1 MRRHTLE
8 SDFTALRKI
17 DIREEIAEAPLSWF
31 HFRLAGLI
39 ALVVFFDGYNT
50 SNASYVI
57 HYVMGPWHL
66 TPSEAGFLV
75 SSGLI
80 GFMVGAVVQGKASDR
95 FGRRVTL
102 IGSLWIVSVFSL
114 LTALLARS
122 FAPFCIL
129 RFLTGLGLGTLLP
142 LGITYMNEFAPRRQ
156 LNSFSTWGWLLGF
169 AGGGVAASAVGLWLT
184 PRYGWE
190 ILNYAGS
197 LAIVPTIA
205 CRFLLPESI
214 KFSALQGDRAA
225 VSEMLSRLIP
235 GNSTL
240 YRSTGV
246 TFLLPES
253 NENPGAIG
261 LLVSRQWLRNSLL
274 IWSCAFFILFAIY
287 GLIGW
292 VPSAMLARG
301 ESFSTSF
308 TYGALVQGA
317 GFVGTLTCGVLA
329 DRRLGCRRSMM
340 IWWTAGAVL
349 ASALAFFNS
358 HWMNFIGVAGAGFF
372 ILGAQGILNNFTANC
387 VETEVRATAV
397 GMMLGV
403 GRLGAI
409 IGPYALG
416 WVQQTSRRPG
426 MLFFVIGIASFA
438 GMSTI
443 AFVQPVIRRDGAT
456 VL

>member
-57 HYVMGPWHL
+57 HYVMGAWHL

-261 LLVSRQWLRNSLL
+261 LLVSRQCNYGRLTSDLVVRVLHSLCDL
-274 IWSCAFFILFAIY
+274 W
-287 GLIGW
+287 
-292 VPSAMLARG
+292 P
-301 ESFSTSF
+301 
-308 TYGALVQGA
+308 
-317 GFVGTLTCGVLA
+317 
-329 DRRLGCRRSMM
+329 
-340 IWWTAGAVL
+340 
-349 ASALAFFNS
+349 
-358 HWMNFIGVAGAGFF
+358 H
-372 ILGAQGILNNFTANC
+372 
-387 VETEVRATAV
+387 
-397 GMMLGV
+397 
-403 GRLGAI
+403 RLGAFRDACAWREFLDQFYLWSLRFRE
-409 IGPYALG
+409 PDLSAH
-416 WVQQTSRRPG
+416 SHA
-426 MLFFVIGIASFA
+426 ASWRTDGSDA
-438 GMSTI
+438 G
-443 AFVQPVIRRDGAT
+443 VP
-456 VL
+456 